1 MTGSLAYRKNER
13 AILRGNVPDKYT
25 RILPFVTGK
34 RILEI
39 GSAEGVLALLMARE
53 GKKATALEKSAE
65 RHASALKLA
74 DAWAPKFPFK
84 RGGSITFVNGPVQ
97 EAIVLTDPGTFDT
110 LVAVR
115 MIYYLRDHLDP
126 VFAAVAERI
135 PNVVLCGNGN
145 RARRWRE
152 GVSDDPTGPVGEY
165 AAAEGMRALL
175 ERHGYTITKEL
186 LDGDEIVVGRKDV

>member
-13 AILRGNVPDKYT
+13 AILSGAVPEKYT
-25 RILPFVTGK
+25 RILPFIPGK
-34 RILEI
+34 SIIEI

-53 GKKATALEKSAE
+53 GKKVTALEKSAE

-74 DAWAPKFPFK
+74 KAWEQFPFK

-97 EAIVLTDPGTFDT
+97 EAIALTEPGTFDT

-115 MIYYLRDHLDP
+115 MIYYLRDQLDP

-152 GVSDDPTGPVGEY
+152 GVADDPTGPVGEY

-175 ERHGYTITKEL
+175 ERHGYTITKTL
-186 LDGDEIVVGRKDV
+186 LDGDEIVVGRKHV